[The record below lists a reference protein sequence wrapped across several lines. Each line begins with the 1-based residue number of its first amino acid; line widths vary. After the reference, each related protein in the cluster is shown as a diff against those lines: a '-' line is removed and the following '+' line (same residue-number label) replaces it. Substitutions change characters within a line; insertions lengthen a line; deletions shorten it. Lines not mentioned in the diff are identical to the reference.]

1 MRSPARIEA
10 RTLQAMARECQ
21 LCAAHSMMASAT
33 HIRYAQHAPGTLD
46 VRTAVWFFVPL
57 ILTTELHQLSHSLV
71 HAFLARLGD
80 PTTTLAAFSVAFA
93 FNTTF
98 SGIVGIETQAT
109 MSFAVDKRSFWRVAR
124 FYLAI
129 SLAPFLV
136 IEAVALTPLGD
147 WLFGEMMGASE
158 GVVRLAKLSS
168 GVMGLWIF
176 PNQIRNLCTALCMLQ
191 RRTVLIS
198 HATMLRLGSQALM
211 LLVLPFWLE
220 GAVAGAASLVGC
232 MSVEALYM
240 YWVSRGFYE
249 ALPRDTGERASYR
262 QMWSFSWPLMITQIT
277 ENGVSFVIN
286 FFLGRLANP
295 DLALAAFGVVNALKS
310 LVASPLRNMAQTAQA
325 LVHDRR
331 DMAVI
336 LRFAHWVTGVY
347 VVLVGLMFYT
357 PMREVILGGVMG
369 LSASLSDYARPGVQM
384 MLVVVVFWG
393 YASLLRGLLSA
404 MRQTRA
410 IGGSAVIRLLVVT
423 AVGSITLVA
432 PNLNGA
438 AVGVAAIGAAFLAEN
453 LILGYRIAR
462 FSRSKGP
469 IFPREQTDA
478 AAV

>member
-1 MRSPARIEA
+1 LHTPAPLNI
-10 RTLQAMARECQ
+10 
-21 LCAAHSMMASAT
+21 
-33 HIRYAQHAPGTLD
+33 
-46 VRTAVWFFVPL
+46 RTAVWFFVPL

-98 SGIVGIETQAT
+98 SGIVSIETQAA
-109 MSFAVDKRSFWRVAR
+109 MSFITDKRSFWRVVR

-129 SLAPFLV
+129 SLAPFLL
-136 IEAVALTPLGD
+136 IESIALTPLGD
-147 WLFGEMMGASE
+147 WLFGELMGASE
-158 GVVRLAKLSS
+158 GVVRLAKAASA
-168 GVMGLWIF
+168 VMGLWIF
-176 PNQIRNLCTALCMLQ
+176 PNQVRNMCTALCMLH

-198 HATMLRLGSQALM
+198 HATMIRLGSQALM

-240 YWVSRGFYE
+240 YWVSRGFY
-249 ALPRDTGERASYR
+249 ADLPRRGGEHASYR
-262 QMWSFSWPLMITQIT
+262 QMWTFSWPLMITQVT
-277 ENGVSFVIN
+277 ENGVTFVIN

-325 LVHDRR
+325 LVHDRN

-336 LRFAHWVTGVY
+336 FRFANWVTGVY
-347 VVLVGLMFYT
+347 VLLVGALFYT

-369 LSASLSDYARPGVQM
+369 LNAALSDYARPGVQM
-384 MLVVVVFWG
+384 MLIVVVFWG

-423 AVGSITLVA
+423 AVGSITLIA
-432 PNLNGA
+432 PNSNGA
-438 AVGVAAIGAAFLAEN
+438 AVGVAAVGAAFVAET
-453 LILGYRIAR
+453 LILGWQVVR
-462 FSRSKGP
+462 FSRSEGP
-469 IFPREQTDA
+469 IFPRERYAQQA
-478 AAV
+478 AG